1 MAAAMEAG
9 SAISNRNRAIV
20 SALCKRLSI
29 DPKSISTDSIGGY
42 DLTSLFSNILQL
54 SASGAHLEDQ
64 TEIMKWVKFA
74 SDFPCEANACR
85 ATLKCLNED
94 LSQRAVLLGDGLKPS
109 EADIV
114 VFSAVHSILT
124 HLTNA
129 EVQEFPNLMRWMD
142 YIQNKVDF
150 GGAFE
155 TVVVNKPAFELSFPK
170 NLKADGDLTSNRA
183 SRDLKN
189 SDKPEQN
196 INARKGTA
204 EKNVA
209 TNEKAVE
216 PQKSGKSMEEK
227 KKSSEKDSS
236 EKETEASIS
245 ILNIQVGIIRKAWK
259 HPSAD
264 SLLVEEID
272 LGDGNLRQVVSG
284 LAKYY
289 GPEELTNRRVVLI
302 SNVKPGKLRDVM
314 SSGLVLC
321 ASNEDHTVVEPIIP
335 PEGVVIGERISV
347 SSYEGK
353 PEDVLNPKKKQLEKI
368 TPFMYTDDKGVATY
382 KGIPFMTTAGPC
394 TSSIP
399 KASIK

>member
-20 SALCKRLSI
+20 SALCKRLFI
-29 DPKSISTDSIGGY
+29 DPSISTDSIGGY
-42 DLTSLFSNILQL
+42 DLMSLYSNILKL
-54 SASGAHLEDQ
+54 SASRVHLDNQ

-85 ATLKCLNED
+85 ATLKQLNED
-94 LSQRAVLLGDGLKPS
+94 LNQRAVLLGDGLKPS
-109 EADIV
+109 EADIII
-114 VFSAVHSILT
+114 FSAVHSILI

-155 TVVVNKPAFELSFPK
+155 TVVVNKPAFELFFSK
-170 NLKADGDLTSNRA
+170 KLKADGELSSNKA

-189 SDKPEQN
+189 ADKPEQN
-196 INARKGTA
+196 MNANKGSA

-209 TNEKAVE
+209 TNEKATE
-216 PQKSGKSMEEK
+216 TQKSNKSTEEK
-227 KKSSEKDSS
+227 KKSSEKDSA
-236 EKETEASIS
+236 EKDTEASIS

-272 LGDGNLRQVVSG
+272 LGEGNLRQVVSG
-284 LAKYY
+284 LAKYCS
-289 GPEELTNRRVVLI
+289 PEELTNRHVVLI

-314 SSGLVLC
+314 SAGLVLC
-321 ASNEDHTVVEPIIP
+321 ASNQDHTVVEPIVP
-335 PEGVVIGERISV
+335 PEGVAIGERV
-347 SSYEGK
+347 FVAGHDGK

-382 KGIPFMTTAGPC
+382 KGIPFMTSAGPC
-394 TSSIP
+394 SSSIP
-399 KASIK
+399 NASIK

>member
-29 DPKSISTDSIGGY
+29 DP
-42 DLTSLFSNILQL
+42 
-54 SASGAHLEDQ
+54 
-64 TEIMKWVKFA
+64 IMKWVKFA

-85 ATLKCLNED
+85 ATLKQLNED
-94 LSQRAVLLGDGLKPS
+94 LNQRAVLLGDGLKPS
-109 EADIV
+109 EADII

-155 TVVVNKPAFELSFPK
+155 TVVVNKPAFELFFSK
-170 NLKADGDLTSNRA
+170 KLKVDGELPSNKA
-183 SRDLKN
+183 SRDLRN
-189 SDKPEQN
+189 ADKPEQN
-196 INARKGTA
+196 INANKGTA

-209 TNEKAVE
+209 TNEKATE
-216 PQKSGKSMEEK
+216 TPKNSKSTEEK
-227 KKSSEKDSS
+227 KKSSEKDSA
-236 EKETEASIS
+236 EKDTETSIS
-245 ILNIQVGIIRKAWK
+245 ILNIKVGIIRKAWK

-272 LGDGNLRQVVSG
+272 LGEGNLRQVVSG
-284 LAKYY
+284 LAKYCS
-289 GPEELTNRRVVLI
+289 PEQLTNRRVVLI

-314 SSGLVLC
+314 SAGLVLC
-321 ASNEDHTVVEPIIP
+321 ASNQDHTVVEPIVP
-335 PEGVVIGERISV
+335 PEGAAIGERILV
-347 SSYEGK
+347 AGYDGK
-353 PEDVLNPKKKQLEKI
+353 PEDVLNP
-368 TPFMYTDDKGVATY
+368 
-382 KGIPFMTTAGPC
+382 
-394 TSSIP
+394 
-399 KASIK
+399 